1 MAMALM
7 ILGMEDESGGKRWM
21 YIKTKEVLV
30 FVDASAQEEEEGQN
44 CMSVTQILSFGCC
57 GFDK

>member
-1 MAMALM
+1 
-7 ILGMEDESGGKRWM
+7 MEDESGGKRWM
-21 YIKTKEVLV
+21 YIKTKEVLI
-30 FVDASAQEEEEGQN
+30 FVDASAQEEDQN